1 MLSNLDVVISFATIM
16 LGVSMLVMVG
26 TQTISALFNIR
37 GAQLKTGLEQ
47 LFAQAGLDGSKG
59 KEVADAVVL
68 HPLLSDGVL
77 WKRAAPAIQQRE
89 LVQVLGLLKAKQF
102 ADIKDKLD
110 SAAKTVE
117 EWFDAAMDRV
127 SHRFAG
133 VMRGATIVLSFAIAF
148 ALHLDAV
155 DLLSRLSSSA
165 ELRQS
170 LVVSAK
176 AVQERAQA
184 SLSAAAPNTASPS
197 GADTST
203 PTALA
208 TFTGLLKQAK
218 GIQDDLKTS
227 QFQLVPAPYPG
238 CNFDGHIWGII
249 ASAVLLSLGAPFW
262 FNVLSSASSM
272 RPLLAQKVDDAETKQ
287 AAARTT

>member
-47 LFAQAGLDGSKG
+47 LFSQAGLDGSKG
-59 KEVADAVVL
+59 KEVASAVVL

-77 WKRAAPAIQQRE
+77 WPRAAPAIQQRE
-89 LVQVLGLLKAKQF
+89 LVQVLGLLKEKKELA
-102 ADIKDKLD
+102 ATETELD
-110 SAAKTVE
+110 SATKTAE

-176 AVQERAQA
+176 SVQERAEA
-184 SLSAAAPNTASPS
+184 SLSTAPPNAI
-197 GADTST
+197 DTTT
-203 PTALA
+203 PTTPTTLA

-218 GIQDDLKTS
+218 GIQDDLNKS
-227 QFQLVPAPYPG
+227 QFQLVPVPYPG

-272 RPLLAQKVDDAETKQ
+272 RPLLAQKVDDAERKQ
-287 AAARTT
+287 AAAKPA

>member
-1 MLSNLDVVISFATIM
+1 MA
-16 LGVSMLVMVG
+16 
-26 TQTISALFNIR
+26 
-37 GAQLKTGLEQ
+37 
-47 LFAQAGLDGSKG
+47 
-59 KEVADAVVL
+59 
-68 HPLLSDGVL
+68 
-77 WKRAAPAIQQRE
+77 
-89 LVQVLGLLKAKQF
+89 
-102 ADIKDKLD
+102 
-110 SAAKTVE
+110 
-117 EWFDAAMDRV
+117 RV

-133 VMRGATIVLSFAIAF
+133 LMRGATIVLSFAIAF

-176 AVQERAQA
+176 SVQERAEA
-184 SLSAAAPNTASPS
+184 SLSTPPHKTTSPD
-197 GADTST
+197 ATDTST
-203 PTALA
+203 RTTLA

-218 GIQDDLKTS
+218 DIQGDLNKS
-227 QFQLVPAPYPG
+227 QFQLVPVPYPG

-287 AAARTT
+287 AAGKPA